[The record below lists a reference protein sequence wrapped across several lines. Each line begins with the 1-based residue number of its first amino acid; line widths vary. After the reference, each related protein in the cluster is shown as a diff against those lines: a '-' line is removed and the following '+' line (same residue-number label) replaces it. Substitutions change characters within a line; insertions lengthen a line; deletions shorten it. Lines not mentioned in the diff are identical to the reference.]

1 MAVYTQRHEAHVRHF
16 RSWDGREEVDLI
28 IERDDSRVVAVEVK
42 LNASV
47 DEKAARHLLWLK
59 EQIGDDLLDVVLVNT
74 GTRAYRRPDGIAIVP
89 AALLGV

>member
-1 MAVYTQRHEAHVRHF
+1 VVGLPAILRRWMAVYTQRHEAHVRHF

-28 IERDDSRVVAVEVK
+28 IER
-42 LNASV
+42 V